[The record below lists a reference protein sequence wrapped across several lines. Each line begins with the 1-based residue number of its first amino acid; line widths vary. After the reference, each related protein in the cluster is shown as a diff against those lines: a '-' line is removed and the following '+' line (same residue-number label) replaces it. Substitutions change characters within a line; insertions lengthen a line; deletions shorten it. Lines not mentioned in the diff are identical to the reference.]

1 MLTTVDFV
9 RCCLES
15 CLLMRDVFYLFC
27 RRRAVLVVHPG
38 ASAHLL
44 YNAVGGAQ
52 GARGAPIFLEHAE
65 PEEGDPEEAAAAT
78 AKPLGADALDDE
90 AEGADSRRFFVGV
103 AKAFSAAALWA
114 ATQRSICS
122 ASQGHDLIS
131 QG

>member
-1 MLTTVDFV
+1 MFAYAFS
-9 RCCLES
+9 RC
-15 CLLMRDVFYLFC
+15 
-27 RRRAVLVVHPG
+27 RAVLGAHPG

-52 GARGAPIFLEHAE
+52 GATGAPAFFEHAE
-65 PEEGDPEEAAAAT
+65 PEEDEPEEAAAAT
-78 AKPLGADALDDE
+78 AKPLGALAADHE
-90 AEGADSRRFFVGV
+90 AEGADSRRFFVGF
-103 AKAFSAAALWA
+103 AKAFSASALWA

>member
-1 MLTTVDFV
+1 MLG
-9 RCCLES
+9 
-15 CLLMRDVFYLFC
+15 
-27 RRRAVLVVHPG
+27 AHPG

-52 GARGAPIFLEHAE
+52 GARGAPAFFEHAE
-65 PEEGDPEEAAAAT
+65 PEEDEPEEAAAAT
-78 AKPLGADALDDE
+78 AEPLGALAADFEHAEPEEDEPEAAAAATVKPLGALAADHE
-90 AEGADSRRFFVGV
+90 AEGADSRRFFVGF
-103 AKAFSAAALWA
+103 AKAFSASALWA